1 MEIQNLAKVIDHAA
15 FAAEPIEQLTA
26 RLSFDKGQAYD
37 IQRLSIKRRSQR
49 GEVPMGVKMGFTSRA
64 KMAQMGVEDMIIG
77 RLTSAMEIDEGGQL
91 VMERYIHPR
100 VEPEIVFRLSK
111 PARGP
116 VSPLEAMNFIDAVAP
131 ALEIIDSRYKN
142 FKFTLE
148 DVLADNCSSSGFVV
162 GNWLPKNTDVSNLG
176 IILNANGRMVQSGST
191 SAILGNPIR
200 SLVEAF
206 KLSDEFDMP
215 LNEGDIVLAGA
226 ATAAVDIC
234 QGDAVNAEFQNIG
247 SVGFTVNKG
256 T

>member
-1 MEIQNLAKVIDHAA
+1 MKIHNLAKVIDHAA
-15 FAAEPIEQLTA
+15 FVAEPVEQLT
-26 RLSFDKGQAYD
+26 SKECFDEGQAYD
-37 IQRLSIKRRSQR
+37 IQRLSIKRRLQR
-49 GEVPMGVKMGFTSRA
+49 GELPLGVKMGFTSRA

-77 RLTSAMEIDEGGQL
+77 RLTNAMKIEEGGQL

-111 PARGP
+111 SARGP
-116 VSPLEAMNFIDAVAP
+116 VKPLEATKFIDAVAP

-142 FKFTLE
+142 FNFTLE

-162 GNWLPKNTDVSNLG
+162 GNWMPKHTDVSNLG

-206 KLSDEFDMP
+206 KLSDMFDIP
-215 LNEGDIVLAGA
+215 LNEGDVVLVGA
-226 ATAAVDIC
+226 ATAAVALC
-234 QGDAVNAEFQNIG
+234 PGDSISAEFQNIG
-247 SVGFTVNKG
+247 SIGFTVSQ
-256 T
+256 